1 MNKYSENSETKTVDS
16 WWQYPRQI
24 WNNIPLRNKTTILL
38 ITVATIP
45 VIAVTQGIVQI
56 SKQESLKNLEILLD
70 KNLTLLEEE
79 INVQKRN
86 LEANVNTLAL
96 SVQAAEINLED
107 ANTVAANSQKLQS
120 FIEAVKEQKSN
131 ASFYLITDAQGK
143 TVAQFIQQAKDDAS
157 DYPLLPTETTSSAEF
172 QPISLTSGI
181 SLGDVPIINNALGLS
196 RPLSGFEL
204 LSSDVLK
211 RIGLDQQ
218 ANIGVRYQDTEG
230 LPEPSKPYPEDTF
243 DIDGGKAGFVLMAVK
258 PIRLGNNQVGTAIV
272 GTLVNRNFEIVD
284 RLKEVTGVSTA
295 TIFAQDWRV
304 STNVPYTDNQTRAI
318 GTRVSRV
325 VADTVLNKKQV
336 FLGNANIIGI
346 EYVTGYSPIYNHLQQ
361 INGEETKP
369 IGIAYVGEPQ
379 TQVAQT
385 LRRITLAGYTVGGVV
400 LIIVITTLILAPSDK
415 SLTRLT
421 EFATQ
426 IASGKPGVRLDN
438 TKRQDE
444 IGILTH
450 SLNEMAKNIDANIET
465 KKREAEQQ
473 RQEKEQLETAIYT
486 LIDEV
491 SDATEGDLTVRANLD
506 SLELSTVA
514 DLFNAII
521 TNLQEIAVEAKH
533 STNQVGSSLKQNETA
548 ILALA
553 EQAIAEAQETR
564 DTLVSVEQMSQSIR
578 EVAENASQA
587 EKIADDTYNTIVNST
602 DNMNLTVNSILELRN
617 TVGETAKK
625 MKRLGESSQKISQAV
640 SFIEEIALKT
650 NILAINA
657 SVEAGRAGE
666 YGQGFTIVAEQ
677 VGALAAQS
685 ATATKE
691 IASIV
696 AAIQA
701 ETQEVSQAME
711 AGTTQVVE
719 STRLVEVTKESLR
732 LVLEKSQTIN
742 QLMESISQ
750 TTVSQAHTSQNV
762 TNLMQKIAQLSETT
776 SKSSKEVAQS
786 IVATAQVAQ
795 KLESTVA
802 QFKVAQ

>member
-79 INVQKRN
+79 INVQKSN

-120 FIEAVKEQKSN
+120 YIEAVKEQKSN
-131 ASFYLITDAQGK
+131 ASFYLITDAQGR
-143 TVAQFIQQAKDDAS
+143 TVAQFIQQAKDDGS
-157 DYPLLPTETTSSAEF
+157 DYPLLPTETTSSTKF

-181 SLGDVPIINNALGLS
+181 SLGDVPIVKNALELS

-211 RIGLDQQ
+211 RIGLNQQ
-218 ANIGVRYQDTEG
+218 ANIGVRYQDIEG
-230 LPEPSKPYPEDTF
+230 LPEPKKPYPEDTF

-258 PIRLGNNQVGTAIV
+258 PIRLDNNQVGTAIV

-318 GTRVSRV
+318 GTRVSRI

-336 FLGNANIIGI
+336 FLGDANIIGI

-379 TQVAQT
+379 TQVAQS
-385 LRRITLAGYTVGGVV
+385 LGKITLAGYTVGGVV

-415 SLTRLT
+415 SLPRLT

-473 RQEKEQLETAIYT
+473 RQEKEQLEAAIYT

-650 NILAINA
+650 NVLAINA

-685 ATATKE
+685 ATATKQ

-719 STRLVEVTKESLR
+719 STKLVEVTKESLR

-750 TTVSQAHTSQNV
+750 TTVTQAHTSQNV
-762 TNLMQKIAQLSETT
+762 TSLMQKIAQLSEIT